1 MKDKGETDKIM
12 NGRDLKLLKCK
23 VNEKVGINRQDYKE
37 TRLQDTFNWQI
48 EDWREKRQTD
58 KVIKEHDINKEKQ
71 INRHQTNWQ
80 TVTDRQTNRQTE
92 KQQRDKQVDQEDL
105 QTSKT
110 CVQNVGWA
118 LTD

>member
-1 MKDKGETDKIM
+1 MKKWGLTDKIT
-12 NGRDLKLLKCK
+12 KK
-23 VNEKVGINRQDYKE
+23 QDYK
-37 TRLQDTFNWQI
+37 TRSI

-92 KQQRDKQVDQEDL
+92 KHHRDKQVDQEDL